1 MDMRF
6 YGILLIVAT
15 LFITQSF
22 ISEAQ
27 IVRDGIKIKVFFKS
41 EKGKSVESK
50 ESELLRD
57 GPLTC
62 CAGVDGKF
70 DRIELSGN
78 ETITV
83 MVREGSISE
92 NGDIIYLNKGYYLDK
107 KAVFKPFEGREN
119 FGIWTISIMKD
130 DVTLLQF
137 EYEFRD
143 CTDF

>member
-1 MDMRF
+1 MDKRF
-6 YGILLIVAT
+6 YGILLIVVT
-15 LFITQSF
+15 FFITQSF

-78 ETITV
+78 ASITV
-83 MVREGSISE
+83 MVREGSASE
-92 NGDIIYLNKGYYLDK
+92 NRDMIYLNRGYYLDK

-119 FGIWTISIMKD
+119 FGIWTISIMKED
-130 DVTLLQF
+130 KVILQF
-137 EYEFRD
+137 EYEFLS
-143 CTDF
+143 CT